1 MTSKD
6 DFAIQELIV
15 TQKALAS
22 LSQFKAAMDYIFHQT
37 VTAFEPRAR
46 YRAKGQTRYRQNRNG
61 RLISMDR
68 DKRR

>member
-15 TQKALAS
+15 INKALAS
-22 LSQFKAAMDYIFHQT
+22 LSQFKAAMDYIFHQIA
-37 VTAFEPRAR
+37 TAFEPRPR